1 MQGSGP
7 EGLVQMFLINHHEE
21 VQRMKRASMVLKGLV
36 MLLLVFGFVGC
47 DTLESIN
54 PFGSEKEVT
63 GIIEA
68 IGDNAL
74 TVDGIEYRVTD
85 KTEFEGFNSLADLAV
100 GNEVEIE
107 YEEDSSGNRTA
118 KEIELAGG

>member
-1 MQGSGP
+1 
-7 EGLVQMFLINHHEE
+7 
-21 VQRMKRASMVLKGLV
+21 MKRVSMVLKGLV

-54 PFGSEKEVT
+54 PFDSEKEVS
-63 GIIEA
+63 GIVEA
-68 IGDNAL
+68 IGDNTL
-74 TVDGIEYRVTD
+74 TVDGVEYRVTD

-100 GNEVEIE
+100 GDEVEIE

-118 KEIELAGG
+118 KEIDLAGG